1 MSTITVRPHCGAT
14 GSSRGMEVTLGTNTR
29 ITTNAKA
36 ATRVVVATVKALFV
50 AGHKSADVKQ
60 YNATGKCLEHKRFY
74 AVGGSKVISAA
85 KPEAKAAPAKPKAG
99 KPAATGNTRVNALV
113 ASGYDL
119 ATARKLAAAEQGKP
133 APAAKPRKAKAR
145 KPKAAAAAAPKPA
158 AKPKARKPKA
168 AAATPAK
175 KAAAKKTAGGTAKR
189 KPSAYN
195 KFVKAHFKANA
206 NATMKSAAAAW
217 KKSQGGAAA
226 KPKAKAAKAKGAKA
240 ASAGSAPKARTT
252 KTRTTRATK
261 SASAAKGTA
270 AKPKATKGK
279 RGSSKNPWIA
289 TVKRH
294 WPSYKAQGWAYKDFL
309 SDLGT
314 RKAAGESL

>member
-14 GSSRGMEVTLGTNTR
+14 GSSRGMEVTLGKNTR
-29 ITTNAKA
+29 ITANAKA

-60 YNATGKCLEHKRFY
+60 YNATGKCLEHKRFF
-74 AVGGSKVISAA
+74 AVGGSKVISEA

-99 KPAATGNTRVNALV
+99 KPAATGNTRVNTLV

-133 APAAKPRKAKAR
+133 APAAKPRKPKAR
-145 KPKAAAAAAPKPA
+145 KPKAAAESKPA

-168 AAATPAK
+168 TAAAPAK
-175 KAAAKKTAGGTAKR
+175 KAAAKKTADGTTKR

-195 KFVKAHFKANA
+195 KFVKAYFKANA

-217 KKSQGGAAA
+217 QKSQGGAAA
-226 KPKAKAAKAKGAKA
+226 KPAKAKGAKA
-240 ASAGSAPKARTT
+240 TSAKAAPKSRVA
-252 KTRTTRATK
+252 KTRTSAKST
-261 SASAAKGTA
+261 SASAAKGAA
-270 AKPKATKGK
+270 AKPKAVKGK
-279 RGSSKNPWIA
+279 RSGGKSKNPWIA

-294 WPSYKAQGWAYKDFL
+294 WPGYKAQGWAYKDFL